1 MPKKATNTIAL
12 NVTKHAK
19 LPCYFAKSQKQ
30 EHGWPMRESKKLQ
43 PIWLICEIV
52 KTQAQKANF
61 KIQNSK

>member
-1 MPKKATNTIAL
+1 
-12 NVTKHAK
+12 
-19 LPCYFAKSQKQ
+19 
-30 EHGWPMRESKKLQ
+30 MRESKKLQ